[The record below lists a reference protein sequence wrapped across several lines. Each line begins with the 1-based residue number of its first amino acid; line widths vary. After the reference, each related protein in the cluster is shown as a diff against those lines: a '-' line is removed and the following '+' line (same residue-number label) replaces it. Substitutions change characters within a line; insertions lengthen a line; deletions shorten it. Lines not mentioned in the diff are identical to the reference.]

1 MRNPGWGGEGGSLES
16 KGLCSDVCLVG
27 GARLG
32 HLVVCL
38 RDLQLRYAQEKFLEQ
53 SGAA

>member
-1 MRNPGWGGEGGSLES
+1 MRNPGGGGSLKS

-38 RDLQLRYAQEKFLEQ
+38 RDLQLHYAQENFLEQ